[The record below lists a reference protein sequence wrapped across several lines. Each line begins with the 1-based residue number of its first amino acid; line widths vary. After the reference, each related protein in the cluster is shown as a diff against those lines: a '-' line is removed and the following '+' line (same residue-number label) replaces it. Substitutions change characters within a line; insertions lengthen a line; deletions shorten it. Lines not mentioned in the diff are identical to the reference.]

1 MLAFAAFSTDLI
13 FGNLLGVKYPDSL
26 TMKTISIK
34 LPNRVLLL
42 TGSPKQL
49 QGVIAQKTPNGNLKL
64 KLNP

>member
-1 MLAFAAFSTDLI
+1 MFSTDRTFDDLFRI
-13 FGNLLGVKYPDSL
+13 NNPDSL
-26 TMKTISIK
+26 IMKTTSIK

>member
-1 MLAFAAFSTDLI
+1 MLTGAAFSTDPI
-13 FGNLLGVKYPDSL
+13 FGDLLAVKCLDSL
-26 TMKTISIK
+26 IMKTISIK

-49 QGVIAQKTPNGNLKL
+49 QGVITQKTPNGNLKL